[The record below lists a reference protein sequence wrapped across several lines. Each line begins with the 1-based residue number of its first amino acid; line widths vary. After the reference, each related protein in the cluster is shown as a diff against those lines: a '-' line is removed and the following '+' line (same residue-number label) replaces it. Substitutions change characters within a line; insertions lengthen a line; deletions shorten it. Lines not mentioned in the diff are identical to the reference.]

1 MVEAVEEKQ
10 EESQQEEIKLPLPE
24 SLANWKPRTKLGKL
38 VLGGK
43 IKSIDEILEKNLK
56 ILEPEI
62 VDILLPNLKTEF
74 VLIGKGGTKGGAG
87 KRMPI
92 KRSHK
97 VTASGK
103 RVKYSVMVIVGDENG
118 HVGIGRGKGK
128 DGRSAYL
135 KALRKAKL
143 NIIKVHRGCGSWECA
158 CGGDHSIPWK
168 TYGKSGSVKVIL
180 MPAPR
185 GTGLVVDDESKK
197 LLRLAGIKD
206 VWSKTFGR
214 TKQHMNLIQAMF
226 DALRNIPKY
235 KKD

>member
-1 MVEAVEEKQ
+1 MAEEAAEEIK
-10 EESQQEEIKLPLPE
+10 EEIKLEEQKQAWQPKTE
-24 SLANWKPRTKLGKL
+24 LGKL
-38 VLGGK
+38 VLEGK
-43 IKSIDEILEKNLK
+43 IKSLDEILENGYRIK
-56 ILEPEI
+56 EPEI
-62 VDILLPNLKTEF
+62 VDYLEPNLKIEL
-74 VLIGKGGTKGGAG
+74 VLIGKGGTKGGAK
-87 KRMPI
+87 KRI
-92 KRSHK
+92 AVKRSVK
-97 VTASGK
+97 VTASGR
-103 RVKYSVMVIVGDENG
+103 RVRYSVMVIVGNENG
-118 HVGIGRGKGK
+118 IVGIGRGKAK

-135 KALRKAKL
+135 KAIRNAKMNL
-143 NIIKVHRGCGSWECA
+143 IKVIRGCGSWECG
-158 CGGDHSIPWK
+158 CNEPHSIPWK

-180 MPAPR
+180 MPAPK

>member
-1 MVEAVEEKQ
+1 MVEETNTQ
-10 EESQQEEIKLPLPE
+10 EQAEEIKLPLPE
-24 SLANWKPRTKLGKL
+24 NLANWKPKTNLGKM
-38 VLGGK
+38 VLEGK
-43 IKSIDEILEKNLK
+43 IKDIDEILNRNIK

-62 VDILLPNLKTEF
+62 IDYLLPNLKTEI

-87 KRMPI
+87 KRIPI
-92 KRSHK
+92 KRSQK

-103 RVKYSVMVIVGDENG
+103 RIRYSVMVIVGDENG
-118 HVGIGRGKGK
+118 HVGIGRGKAK

-135 KALRKAKL
+135 KAIRKAKL
-143 NIIKVHRGCGSWECA
+143 NIIKVQRGCGSWECD
-158 CGGDHSIPWK
+158 CKEEHSIPWK
-168 TYGKSGSVKVIL
+168 TYGKSGSVKVVLI
-180 MPAPR
+180 PAPR

-197 LLRLAGIKD
+197 ILRLAGIKD

-214 TKQHMNLIQAMF
+214 TKQHINLIQAMF

>member
-1 MVEAVEEKQ
+1 MVEVEERQ
-10 EESQQEEIKLPLPE
+10 EEEKAEDIKLPLPD
-24 SLANWKPRTKLGKL
+24 SLSNWTPKTKLGKL
-38 VLGGK
+38 VLEGK
-43 IKSIDEILEKNLK
+43 IKSIDEILENGLK
-56 ILEPEI
+56 ILEAEI
-62 VDILLPNLKTEF
+62 VDVLLPNLKIEP
-74 VLIGKGGTKGGAG
+74 VLIGKGGTKGGGG
-87 KRMPI
+87 KRIPV
-92 KRSHK
+92 KRSQK
-97 VTASGK
+97 VTASG
-103 RVKYSVMVIVGDENG
+103 RRIKYSVMVIVGDENG
-118 HVGIGRGKGK
+118 HVGIGRGKAK

-135 KALRKAKL
+135 KAIRNAKL
-143 NIIKVHRGCGSWECA
+143 NIIKVYMGCGSWECD
-158 CGGDHSIPWK
+158 CKQPHSIPWK
-168 TYGKSGSVKVIL
+168 SYGKSGSVKVIL